1 MQSRLLAIFT
11 VLRDHAPMKSTR
23 CITTLVAKPVA
34 ALLLFLLASASVVQS
49 AELQLRLL
57 ETTDLHMNLLSY
69 DYYQDKATDQYGLS
83 RAATLIK
90 AARAEMPNS
99 LLIDNGDLLQGNPM
113 GDFVAK
119 VKPLKDGEVH
129 PAYKVMN
136 QMGYDVGNLGNHEF
150 NFGLPFLRRA
160 IAGAN
165 FPYVNAN
172 VFLDDKKPAGSET
185 HAFTPYVMLERQW
198 QDKQGAKHTLKTA
211 VIGLVPPQI
220 MTWDKAHLEGRVVAR
235 DMVAVAQKYVAEA
248 RAKGAHL
255 VVLVPHSGFERSA
268 SGPMAENGVAGLAEI
283 PGVDAILFGHSHAEF
298 PSKAF
303 AGFPKVDIEKG
314 RINGVPAVMPGR
326 WGDHLGV
333 IDLTLNNESGNW
345 KVVTSQ
351 ASIHP
356 IFDREAKKS
365 IAAEDAMVAATVGAE
380 HAGTLEY
387 IRSKVAFSSA
397 PIYSYFALVEDDPS
411 VQIVANAQ
419 IAYVKRALAGTPHEK
434 LPVLSAAA
442 PFKSGGRQGWAY
454 YTDIPAGPLAIK
466 HVADLYI
473 YPNTLKAVLLTGA
486 QVQEWLEMSAGQFN
500 QIVPAAAGG
509 AAQQGLVNSA
519 FPSFNFDTLDGV
531 TYELDLTQPAKYA
544 INGTLANAS
553 ANRIK
558 NLAFDGKPITKT
570 ANFVVA
576 TNNYRAFGGGNFPDL
591 KADKVIFDAP
601 DENRQALVEYLTLAD
616 ALSPNKQVNP
626 SADGNWRIQPVP
638 GVKLT
643 FSSASAAQRYLPSH
657 PNIKLVKD
665 NGDGSAL
672 YELGK

>member
-1 MQSRLLAIFT
+1 MKITSPIPAWVALAFT
-11 VLRDHAPMKSTR
+11 
-23 CITTLVAKPVA
+23 
-34 ALLLFLLASASVVQS
+34 SVFTVQS

-113 GDFVAK
+113 GDYVAK
-119 VKPLKDGEVH
+119 VKPLQDGEVH

-136 QMGYDVGNLGNHEF
+136 QLGYDAGNLGNHEF

-172 VFLDDKKPAGSET
+172 VFVDDKKPAGAQNHNET

-198 QDKQGAKHTLKTA
+198 HDKQGIRHSLKTA

-220 MTWDKAHLEGRVVAR
+220 MTWDKANLEGRVVVR
-235 DMVAVAQKYVAEA
+235 DMVAMAQKYVAEA

-268 SGPMAENGVAGLAEI
+268 LGPMAENGVSGLAEI

-303 AGFPKVDIEKG
+303 AGFPKVDIQKG
-314 RINGVPAVMPGR
+314 SINGVPAVMPGR
-326 WGDHLGV
+326 WGDHVGV
-333 IDLTLNNESGNW
+333 IDLTLSNDSGIW
-345 KVVTSQ
+345 KVVASQ
-351 ASIHP
+351 ASIRP

-365 IAAEDAMVAATVGAE
+365 IAAEDAMVAAIVGTE
-380 HAGTLEY
+380 HAGTLDY

-509 AAQQGLVNSA
+509 AVQQGLVNSA
-519 FPSFNFDTLDGV
+519 FPSFNFDTIDGV

-544 INGTLANAS
+544 VNGAVANSA
-553 ANRIK
+553 ANRIT
-558 NLAFDGKPITKT
+558 NLAFEGKPIDL
-570 ANFVVA
+570 AARFVVA

-626 SADGNWRIQPVP
+626 RADGNWRIQPVP
-638 GVKLT
+638 GVKFT

-665 NGDGSAL
+665 NGDGSAV
-672 YELGK
+672 YELGR